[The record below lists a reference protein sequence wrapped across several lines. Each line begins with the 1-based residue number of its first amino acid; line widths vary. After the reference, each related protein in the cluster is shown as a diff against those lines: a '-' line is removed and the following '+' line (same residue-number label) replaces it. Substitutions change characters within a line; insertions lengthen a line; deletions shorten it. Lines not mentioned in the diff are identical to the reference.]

1 MIYIIIIINIGSGG
15 LISNRSLGSL
25 LLMIITPIA
34 VLCFWYCCN
43 QMEGSIIAF
52 GKQLL
57 NIELYKN
64 TKDKGH
70 GLTFLWNILPTPFDP
85 NAWKIILSYI
95 GFELFLMKFV
105 PGKEFKATVT
115 PSGHVP
121 VYNANGV
128 QCYIISIAV
137 LFLLKLSGN
146 ENLNP
151 AIVYDKMG
159 HLLSAVNVFALLL
172 CSFLTFKGLNF
183 PSTKDCGSSG
193 DWIVDFF
200 WGTELYP
207 RILGFDV
214 KQFTNCRFGMM
225 FWQLGI
231 ICYAM
236 KQYDDKGFVSS
247 SMMVS
252 VLIQSVY
259 IFKFFLWETGYFCS
273 MDIQHDR
280 AGYYICWGCLMWVPS
295 MYTIHTYYLT
305 KHPILLTVPHAS
317 LFLALGIFS
326 VWCNYDCDRQRQE
339 FRKTNG
345 KAKVWGEDPEYIVAE
360 YTTKDGE
367 VRSSLLLVSGW
378 WGLARH
384 FHYIPE
390 IMASFFWC
398 VPALGHPEFQHIV
411 PFFYPVY
418 LTILLFDRAWRD
430 DARCADKYRKNW
442 KEYCQK
448 VPYKIIPG
456 VI

>member
-1 MIYIIIIINIGSGG
+1 MARNRSASPAPRAKASSKPLSSSSSSSSSKGKNEMVTYGSGG

-85 NAWKIILSYI
+85 DAWKIILSYI
-95 GFELFLMKFV
+95 GFELFLMRFV

-121 VYNANGV
+121 TYNANGV
-128 QCYIISIAV
+128 QCYFISIAV
-137 LFLLKLSGN
+137 LFLLKLSGKP
-146 ENLNP
+146 EYNP
-151 AIVYDKMG
+151 AIVYDHMG
-159 HLLSAVNVFALLL
+159 YLLSAVNIFALLL

-236 KQYDDKGFVSS
+236 KQYDTLGYVSS
-247 SMMVS
+247 SMVVS
-252 VLIQSVY
+252 VLVQTVY

-273 MDIQHDR
+273 
-280 AGYYICWGCLMWVPS
+280 CLLYTSPS
-295 MYTIHTYYLT
+295 
-305 KHPILLTVPHAS
+305 P
-317 LFLALGIFS
+317 
-326 VWCNYDCDRQRQE
+326 
-339 FRKTNG
+339 
-345 KAKVWGEDPEYIVAE
+345 
-360 YTTKDGE
+360 
-367 VRSSLLLVSGW
+367 
-378 WGLARH
+378 
-384 FHYIPE
+384 
-390 IMASFFWC
+390 
-398 VPALGHPEFQHIV
+398 
-411 PFFYPVY
+411 
-418 LTILLFDRAWRD
+418 RD
-430 DARCADKYRKNW
+430 S
-442 KEYCQK
+442 
-448 VPYKIIPG
+448 
-456 VI
+456 